1 MLKGV
6 AMQKRL
12 KPEEASA
19 IEEFLA
25 KGGDV
30 ERLPPEDRPEPPAA
44 PLPERI
50 HTPRPLSRKLP
61 RARGGLPGT
70 RSAPRSVSIRQLL
83 EWAFRV
89 ERASVDFGPAADIV
103 NPPRTVGME
112 FILIERARL
121 GCQVDGGGRSNT
133 HPDADTVAS
142 AVAALPEA
150 NGGRRMAIWIA
161 ELAREGAE
169 PDWMPGARPRL
180 EPVEMHINQFGQTP
194 ATADAAILGARGW
207 QPTRRVSRKGR
218 QHLDPVLYTPCHWPV
233 RAETIAAARRRWLDW
248 CMALLTLRTSF
259 QVYGGLTAF
268 RLTDEMPPVQ
278 PWRGRENT
286 KC

>member
-1 MLKGV
+1 MGKGIT
-6 AMQKRL
+6 AAER
-12 KPEEASA
+12 AA
-19 IEEFLA
+19 IEAF
-25 KGGDV
+25 
-30 ERLPPEDRPEPPAA
+30 ERENGVTRLTPEPRPAPPAA
-44 PLPERI
+44 PLPERL
-50 HTPRPLSRKLP
+50 HTPRPASRHMP
-61 RARGGLPGT
+61 RARGGMPGT
-70 RSAPRSVSIRQLL
+70 RAAPRAVSIRQLL

-121 GCQVDGGGRSNT
+121 GCQVDGGGRSAI

-180 EPVEMHINQFGQTP
+180 EPVEWFTNRHGRFP
-194 ATADAAILGARGW
+194 VTADAACLGARGW
-207 QPTRRVSRKGR
+207 PAVRRVSRKGR
-218 QHLDPVLYTPCHWPV
+218 LHLDPVLFTPCHWPV
-233 RAETIAAARRRWLDW
+233 RAETLAAARRRWLDW

-268 RLTDEMPPVQ
+268 RLTDEMPPFQ
-278 PWRGRENT
+278 PWRGREYT
-286 KC
+286 RC